1 VFAFTHTGIREFTIA
16 DNMPGWAKRTKN
28 VSKKGKKNDLHRP
41 GIEPGASRSCMVATA
56 NFTTKP
62 PMRDKL
68 GTLFDEG
75 IGNKIKYNVGISDDK
90 VVGTVGYL
98 VGGSVEH

>member
-1 VFAFTHTGIREFTIA
+1 
-16 DNMPGWAKRTKN
+16 
-28 VSKKGKKNDLHRP
+28 LHRP